1 MLMSDDDAMIIKALK
16 ESGFPFERKTRKKIS
31 ELGIE
36 TYQSRYFVQN
46 QYGETSKD
54 IDVLGDVKFKTFESK
69 DKELFPTLELRFVGE
84 VKKWNKYKICFYE
97 FDEVAGNF
105 PISFPNFLNNCYSF
119 GVFNGGHELLT
130 NFHRKFGDIPFSKS
144 ICVLE
149 KKFKPQKGGELV
161 EDGYDDKGNQPI
173 YITSNDLAS
182 ACEYFHRKILYSRY
196 LESPCIMFSIH
207 GCFPII
213 FTGADIIRV
222 SGIDDPTL
230 DKVDYF
236 LYLHACQDLDK
247 VPITAKEKYYLPILI
262 TNFNGIDSSIDLIN
276 KISDLFYKEVEDLVI
291 KQPLKIKAEF
301 EDYKKIIEMFKK

>member
-1 MLMSDDDAMIIKALK
+1 M
-16 ESGFPFERKTRKKIS
+16 KI
-31 ELGIE
+31 
-36 TYQSRYFVQN
+36 
-46 QYGETSKD
+46 
-54 IDVLGDVKFKTFESK
+54 
-69 DKELFPTLELRFVGE
+69 PTLQLRFVGE
-84 VKKWNKYKICFYE
+84 VKKWNKYRICFYE

-105 PISFPNFLNNCYSF
+105 LISFPNFLNNCYSF
-119 GVFNGGHELLT
+119 GIFNGGHELLT

-149 KKFKPQKGGELV
+149 KKFKSQKGGVLV

-182 ACEYFHRKILYSRY
+182 ACEYFHRKILSMRYS
-196 LESPCIMFSIH
+196 ESPCIMFSIH

-230 DKVDYF
+230 DKVDHF

-276 KISDLFYKEVEDLVI
+276 KISDLFCKEVEDLVI
-291 KQPLKIKAEF
+291 KHPLKIKAEF
-301 EDYKKIIEMFKK
+301 EDYKRSIEKFKK

>member
-1 MLMSDDDAMIIKALK
+1 MSDDDAIIIKALK

-119 GVFNGGHELLT
+119 GIFNGGHELLT

-161 EDGYDDKGNQPI
+161 EDGYDNKGNQPI

-213 FTGADIIRV
+213 ITGADIIRV
-222 SGIDDPTL
+222 SGIDDPSL
-230 DKVDYF
+230 DKVDY
-236 LYLHACQDLDK
+236 L
-247 VPITAKEKYYLPILI
+247 
-262 TNFNGIDSSIDLIN
+262 
-276 KISDLFYKEVEDLVI
+276 
-291 KQPLKIKAEF
+291 
-301 EDYKKIIEMFKK
+301 